1 MTNEKTPDSAASA
14 LSAGVG
20 AWLPIETA
28 PANTDILCYSEDYEP
43 RFFVGRYSLVEKRDE
58 VLVSESTHKS
68 GRRRIYEERTTT
80 EREWGNEC
88 PSWGATHWMPLP
100 EAPNVEVTGA
110 AQLHRAAS
118 RERSERGRPPGW
130 ASGLNTR
137 GAEDTQSNVAEPKIY
152 R

>member
-1 MTNEKTPDSAASA
+1 MENAPSNNEASSGTSA
-14 LSAGVG
+14 LDDGLG
-20 AWLPIETA
+20 AWLPIDTA

-88 PSWGATHWMPLP
+88 PSWGATHWMQLP
-100 EAPNVEVTGA
+100 EAPNAKITG
-110 AQLHRAAS
+110 
-118 RERSERGRPPGW
+118 G
-130 ASGLNTR
+130 
-137 GAEDTQSNVAEPKIY
+137 
-152 R
+152 